1 MVAEGIRTLKNP
13 LSDFSRGSI
22 ETLKELVGEFFYI
35 VVQDLT
41 AHDKAVSY
49 GDRSMNGV
57 ITALII
63 ALAFILTFF
72 WAPIVGVITGGSL
85 DLAQPLRM
93 SDNSV
98 NAGYVTGYA
107 ADQDTISDTQVSV
120 SHPDAQKMGAVS
132 FRISLN
138 SYRAF
143 FQNDMSID
151 IDSITVNFVSPSG
164 SETLVQ
170 KTGRPFIKPGWTVT
184 NKRGIL
190 PIEYSDEDNILEPYE
205 SFEILLY
212 PSTPLPP
219 LSQFL
224 ILVQLPDNNK
234 IFLPRTVPGTIYSI
248 MFLN

>member
-1 MVAEGIRTLKNP
+1 
-13 LSDFSRGSI
+13 
-22 ETLKELVGEFFYI
+22 VGDFFYT
-35 VVQDLT
+35 VVQDLNV
-41 AHDKAVSY
+41 HDKAVSS

-72 WAPIVGVITGGSL
+72 WAPIVGVFAGGNL
-85 DLAQPLRM
+85 NLAQPLRM

-107 ADQDTISDTQVSV
+107 ADQDIIGDTRVSV
-120 SHPDAQKMGAVS
+120 SHPDAQKLGGVS

-143 FQNDMSID
+143 FQNDMNID
-151 IDSITVNFVSPSG
+151 IDAITLIFVSPSG

-170 KTGRPFIKPGWTVT
+170 KTDRPFTKPGWTVT

-190 PIEYSDEDNILEPYE
+190 PIEYADEDAILEPYE
-205 SFEILLY
+205 SFEILVY
-212 PSTPLPP
+212 PTTPLPP
-219 LSQFL
+219 LSQFMIL
-224 ILVQLPDNNK
+224 IQLPDNNK
-234 IFLPRTVPGTIYSI
+234 VFLPRTVPGTIYPI